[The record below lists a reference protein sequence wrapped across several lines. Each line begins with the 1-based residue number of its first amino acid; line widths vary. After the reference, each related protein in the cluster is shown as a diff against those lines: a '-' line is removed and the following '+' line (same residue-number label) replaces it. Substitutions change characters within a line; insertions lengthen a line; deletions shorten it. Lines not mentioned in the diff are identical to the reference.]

1 MAVSAPGLVGFTP
14 NSASQE
20 LADVQQVFINTFG
33 SGVNLTPTTINGVF
47 IQELTNRGLQVE
59 AAKTNLYSYVY
70 DPDVAAGVYL
80 DGLGAWLSINRKAA
94 VQSVVTCQVTGLSG
108 TTIPA
113 NSQILNTN
121 GDVFYN
127 PNSIT
132 IIAGVGSGE
141 FKSLVA
147 APIPCTA
154 GTLNRIV
161 QQLAGWDTVNNATD
175 GITGTNAQTDYSY
188 RNTIK
193 YAKGLNSSGTFN
205 SVNSAL
211 LDTADV
217 IDFFLVEN
225 YTNSP
230 ISKNGVTVS
239 PHSIYLSVYGG
250 TQQEIASILYTK
262 RSAGCGMDGDTTYA
276 YTDPNFSWVTEDMT
290 WQTAIDAPVQLN
302 ISIISSDLYPVDIV
316 SQIQNACVNNFNNGI
331 GTIPPAR
338 MGVAIYASR
347 FYSSL
352 ANLGVSGVTNL
363 TIQTV
368 TAGTPALV
376 LDLPITEAPTLIA
389 ANVLV
394 TVI

>member
-14 NSASQE
+14 NSAAQE
-20 LADVQQVFINTFG
+20 LADIQQVFINTFG
-33 SGVNLTPTTINGVF
+33 AGVNLTPTSINGVF
-47 IQELTNRGLQVE
+47 IQELTNMGLQVE

-80 DGLGAWLSINRKAA
+80 DGLGAWLSIDRKAA
-94 VQSVVTCQVTGLSG
+94 VQSVVICQVTGLSG
-108 TTIPA
+108 TVIPA

-127 PNSIT
+127 PNAIT
-132 IIAGVGSGE
+132 ITSGTGSGE
-141 FKSLVA
+141 FRSLVA

-193 YAKGLNSSGTFN
+193 YAKGLNSSGTLN
-205 SVNSAL
+205 AVNSAL
-211 LDTADV
+211 LDTDDV

-230 ISKNGVTVS
+230 ISSNGVTIS

-262 RSAGCGMDGDTTYA
+262 RSAGCGMDGNTTYA
-276 YTDPNFSWVTEDMT
+276 YTDPDFYWVTENMI
-290 WQTAIDAPVQLN
+290 WQTAIETPVQLN
-302 ISIISSDLYPVDIV
+302 ITIVDSTDYPADIV
-316 SQIQNACVNNFNNGI
+316 IQIQNACVATFNNGT
-331 GTIPPAR
+331 GTTPPAR
-338 MGVAIYASR
+338 MGVPIYAST
-347 FYSSL
+347 FYTSL
-352 ANLGVSGVTNL
+352 NSLGVVAITNL

-376 LDLPITEAPTLIA
+376 LDLPITQAPTLIA